1 MSLYLDQKNAVE
13 KLSKL
18 KAGALFMKMGT
29 GKTKVACDLIR
40 LKLKCIDVIIWIAPA
55 SLISS
60 GKYVGEIKKWSRG
73 FFNKILFYTTE
84 SISKSDEKYFEM
96 REFAGIQKSFCVVDE
111 SILIKNMSALRTQ
124 RLLNDYHLFDF
135 RIILNGTPI
144 TKSLLDLYAQIFY

>member
-1 MSLYLDQKNAVE
+1 
-13 KLSKL
+13 
-18 KAGALFMKMGT
+18 MKMGT

-111 SILIKNMSALRTQ
+111 SILIKS
-124 RLLNDYHLFDF
+124 FDESIPEF
-135 RIILNGTPI
+135 KHFNIVENEIENVV
-144 TKSLLDLYAQIFY
+144 

>member
-60 GKYVGEIKKWSRG
+60 GKYVGEIKK
-73 FFNKILFYTTE
+73 
-84 SISKSDEKYFEM
+84 
-96 REFAGIQKSFCVVDE
+96 
-111 SILIKNMSALRTQ
+111 
-124 RLLNDYHLFDF
+124 
-135 RIILNGTPI
+135 
-144 TKSLLDLYAQIFY
+144 